1 MYYTHRCQ
9 IESSTHFEATLH
21 MRQLV
26 LQGSDSRIQRFGCCS
41 IFLFEAVLDSVH
53 STYVSIC
60 GVDKSSWYSETHLRR
75 FALMALDV
83 AASVATNSCHTL
95 STSCG

>member
-26 LQGSDSRIQRFGCCS
+26 LQGRDSRIQRFGCCS
-41 IFLFEAVLDSVH
+41 IFLFEAVLNSVH
-53 STYVSIC
+53 STYVQFVESIRAH
-60 GVDKSSWYSETHLRR
+60 GIQRLTREGLH
-75 FALMALDV
+75 
-83 AASVATNSCHTL
+83 
-95 STSCG
+95 